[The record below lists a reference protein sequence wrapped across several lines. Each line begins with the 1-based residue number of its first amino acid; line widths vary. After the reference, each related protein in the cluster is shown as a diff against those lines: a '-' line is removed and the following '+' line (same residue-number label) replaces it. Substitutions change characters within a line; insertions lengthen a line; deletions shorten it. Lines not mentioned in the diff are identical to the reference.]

1 MTKLKSLMQ
10 FNREH
15 VLRNTA
21 PLLANRLFKDRTGE
35 KIHYLN
41 GKTATVTHFY
51 GYYNG
56 DTAWWCEL
64 DDKPGVFIL
73 RKSNAVRQNQR
84 EHTLGESPVKVPSP
98 NLSSAVADEVKN
110 IRIHGAV
117 PVFEDGEI
125 WIPLKIFNKVDHR
138 MYCSL
143 YAPLNKIREDER
155 NNLCRFIVDK
165 SKPAYLWNSS
175 RNRALYAS
183 MTYIK
188 ERLSLLLCNGK
199 YDQKAVEAKLGAAW
213 ARLKELHSGNSTV
226 VSESVDVSPA
236 PESSGDV
243 ELLPYVRGV
252 VEEMV
257 KERSALN
264 TPEIIDKLSRNIA
277 NGVFNRRELKRK
289 VLFNK
294 QDVDSVLTPDF
305 KLDAILNVLS

>member
-1 MTKLKSLMQ
+1 MKSLTQ

-51 GYYNG
+51 GYYNS

-73 RKSNAVRQNQR
+73 RKSNAIRQNQR
-84 EHTLGESPVKVPSP
+84 EHISIKSPVTAPAP
-98 NLSSAVADEVKN
+98 NLSNNVAEQIKN
-110 IRIHGAV
+110 IRIHGAA
-117 PVFEDGEI
+117 PVFADGEI

-143 YAPLNKIREDER
+143 YGPLNKIREDEK
-155 NNLCRFIVDK
+155 NTVCRFIVDK

-183 MTYIK
+183 MTYLK
-188 ERLSLLLCNGK
+188 ERLSFLLGNGK
-199 YDQKAVEAKLGAAW
+199 YDQKSVEAKLGAGW
-213 ARLKELHSGNSTV
+213 ARVKELHSGNNQVMSDNV
-226 VSESVDVSPA
+226 VVSPA
-236 PESSGDV
+236 PDNGDV

-257 KERSALN
+257 KERSSLN